1 MWKDIRTAPMGKLI
15 LISRF
20 RKNINRPEYIYPSYS
35 NNEGH
40 WFLPYD
46 PTNDDYGIP
55 FIDESDRMPT
65 HWIELPEQPKKTS

>member
-1 MWKDIRTAPMGKLI
+1 MWKDIRTSPIGKLI

-20 RKNINRPEYIYPSYS
+20 VKNVSRPEYIYPSY
-35 NNEGH
+35 NNSDGH

-46 PTNDDYGIP
+46 ADDYGIP

-65 HWIELPEQPKKTS
+65 HWMEIPEPPKKTY